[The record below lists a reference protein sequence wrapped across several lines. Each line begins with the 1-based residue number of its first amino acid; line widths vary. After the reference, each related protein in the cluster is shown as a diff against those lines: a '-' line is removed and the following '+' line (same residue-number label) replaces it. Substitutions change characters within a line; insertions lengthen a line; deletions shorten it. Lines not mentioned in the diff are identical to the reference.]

1 MLNRQVR
8 DGTTYIVLFTN
19 EVHNVVGV
27 VAEDAG
33 GGALDVAT
41 ELLVHADLLRRH
53 REDHVYRV
61 LFHLRVTFMNIA
73 KEKHKEISNYGSSK
87 ILVI

>member
-1 MLNRQVR
+1 MLNRQVG
-8 DGTTYIVLFTN
+8 DGTPYIVLFTN
-19 EVHNVVGV
+19 EVHNVIGV

-33 GGALDVAT
+33 ARALDVAT

-61 LFHLRVTFMNIA
+61 LFHLRVTTV
-73 KEKHKEISNYGSSK
+73 H
-87 ILVI
+87 L